1 MFGCTWKIDF
11 YGFPFHLTVKRSLW
25 PRNYFTFLFY
35 LQTISGPSFR
45 RAERERER
53 GEREREREREREK
66 WWARTDRA
74 PVRPTIMPSLS
85 PPCDSECFVHP
96 STNEIAPQHSSI
108 GEINPH
114 PRAPIHMT
122 HSCPISLFLD
132 LTLPF
137 PHLSITL
144 SSSSSPF
151 DRVFGVNKCFVLIF
165 VWFCFDFCLF

>member
-1 MFGCTWKIDF
+1 MFGCTWKIEF
-11 YGFPFHLTVKRSLW
+11 SGFPFHLTVKRSLW

-35 LQTISGPSFR
+35 LQTIFGPSFR

-53 GEREREREREREK
+53 ERETMSKNRPSFSPTT
-66 WWARTDRA
+66 TDWA
-74 PVRPTIMPSLS
+74 PVWPTIMPSLS
-85 PPCDSECFVHP
+85 PPRDGECSVHP

-144 SSSSSPF
+144 SSSFSPF
-151 DRVFGVNKCFVLIF
+151 DRVFGVNKCFV
-165 VWFCFDFCLF
+165 